1 MNDSRIPVVYE
12 SDLRMA
18 LFLQYDVEF
27 NLREMFNL
35 VPMYKDVGNI
45 IYLNQ
50 DSVEDMYY
58 YDSAPV
64 RCVITFLQDVY
75 ADYDYVI
82 VLSD

>member
-1 MNDSRIPVVYE
+1 MRFTTAPVIYE

-18 LFLQYDVEF
+18 LFQQYDVEF

-35 VPMYKDVGNI
+35 TPLFKDVGNI

-64 RCVITFLQDVY
+64 RCVITFLQDTFPNE
-75 ADYDYVI
+75 DYVI
-82 VLSD
+82 VFCD

>member
-18 LFLQYDVEF
+18 LFQQYDVEF

-35 VPMYKDVGNI
+35 VPLYKDVGNI

-75 ADYDYVI
+75 NGYDYVI

>member
-1 MNDSRIPVVYE
+1 MRFTTAPVIYE

-18 LFLQYDVEF
+18 LFQQYDVEF
-27 NLREMFNL
+27 NLREMFDL
-35 VPMYKDVGNI
+35 TPLFKDVGNI

-75 ADYDYVI
+75 DGYDYVI